1 MKPRLFEYLA
11 ATKQMGS
18 TRVPGPHSFTSA
30 LIYALKALLE
40 EKDEGRFTTDELL
53 RKIMEDA
60 PSFPEGQT
68 PVLSDREGNT
78 SGRIMLHP
86 LDRKG
91 ITAQSPSKESTS
103 QDQTKHQ
110 TLTLHF
116 DLMGWPSEASVEKL
130 GSQFNNI
137 FDRNTVGVMGVR
149 WGGLRPSMYNRATE
163 IFLASLMRNRRM
175 SGIQQRP
182 PVDTLLPVPSSPYQQ
197 FSSAPLSTAPRD
209 EEINIQE
216 SFVVVTPVSQVSSE
230 DSEDQVSD
238 QHKKRKH
245 S

>member
-11 ATKQMGS
+11 ATKPMGT

-30 LIYALKALLE
+30 LIYALKALRE
-40 EKDEGRFTTDELL
+40 EKDEGRFTTDELH
-53 RKIMEDA
+53 RKIMGDA
-60 PSFPEGQT
+60 PSFPGNQT
-68 PVLSDREGNT
+68 PVLRDREGNT

-91 ITAQSPSKESTS
+91 TTAQLPSKESTS
-103 QDQTKHQ
+103 LDQTKHQ

-116 DLMGWPSEASVEKL
+116 DLMGWPSEASIEQF

-137 FDRNTVGVMGVR
+137 FERNTLGVMGIR

-163 IFLASLMRNRRM
+163 IFLATLKRNRRT
-175 SGIQQRP
+175 SGRQERP
-182 PVDTLLPVPSSPYQQ
+182 PVNTFLPVPPHQQ
-197 FSSAPLSTAPRD
+197 FSSAQLSAVPRD
-209 EEINIQE
+209 EGINIQD
-216 SFVVVTPVSQVSSE
+216 SIVIVAPVSPLSNE
-230 DSEDQVSD
+230 DSEDQMSD
-238 QHKKRKH
+238 HCKKRKLL